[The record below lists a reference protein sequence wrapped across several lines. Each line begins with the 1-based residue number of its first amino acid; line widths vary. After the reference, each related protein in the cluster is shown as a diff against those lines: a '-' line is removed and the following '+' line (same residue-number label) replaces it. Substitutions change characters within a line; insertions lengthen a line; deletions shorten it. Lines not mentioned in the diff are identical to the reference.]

1 MTRRLISPIGVL
13 VLAALGAVLAFTQQ
27 ATPVAA
33 ATVQLTAT
41 LDAAQA
47 ASTCPGGSPGTGS
60 GTMTYDTTTNMLSW
74 NITFSGLSGAVTLAH
89 FHGPAAP
96 GVDAGVQVTIT
107 DMTSPSVGSAM
118 ITEVQ
123 EGQLLADLWYI
134 NYHTAMCGG
143 GEIRGQV
150 EVQQA
155 SVGGVAEPPDV
166 AGTPLE
172 AGAGSG
178 DSNAWLIATLAG
190 AAGFGVVASGG
201 ATWYARRRSRG

>member
-1 MTRRLISPIGVL
+1 MIRRLLNPIGL
-13 VLAALGAVLAFTQQ
+13 LALATVATVALFGRP

-33 ATVQLTAT
+33 DTVNLTAT

-74 NITFSGLSGAVTLAH
+74 NISFMGLSGPVTLAH

-96 GVDAGVQVTIT
+96 GVDAGIQVTIT
-107 DMTSPSVGSAM
+107 DMVSPSIGSAM
-118 ITEVQ
+118 ITEMQ

-150 EVQQA
+150 EVQA
-155 SVGGVAEPPDV
+155 PSVGGIAEPPDV
-166 AGTPLE
+166 TGTPLE

-178 DSNAWLIATLAG
+178 DSNAWLIATLA
-190 AAGFGVVASGG
+190 AMAGIAIVAVGG
-201 ATWYARRRSRG
+201 ATWFARRTLRD